1 MTTFFKEFPFRHFAH
16 WRSHVHVLYTPMA
29 VVRQHWCNNFISS
42 RALILMTFPHG
53 GWSCDVRY
61 NLCGNITTFWAK
73 QPKPTH
79 NDNAG
84 INMYSIVAAC
94 GVVETNS
101 MKMTK
106 KKIRC
111 VFTCNQWCLPQKWN
125 SNHASGKKKPWLK
138 SKRCNM
144 MLGQESD

>member
-1 MTTFFKEFPFRHFAH
+1 M
-16 WRSHVHVLYTPMA
+16 
-29 VVRQHWCNNFISS
+29 
-42 RALILMTFPHG
+42 
-53 GWSCDVRY
+53 
-61 NLCGNITTFWAK
+61 CGNITTFWAK

-106 KKIRC
+106 KKYAVSLHVISDVYHKNEIVIMR
-111 VFTCNQWCLPQKWN
+111 V
-125 SNHASGKKKPWLK
+125 GKKNP
-138 SKRCNM
+138 
-144 MLGQESD
+144 D

>member
-106 KKIRC
+106 KKYAVSLHVISDVYHKNEIVIVR
-111 VFTCNQWCLPQKWN
+111 V
-125 SNHASGKKKPWLK
+125 GKRPWLK
-138 SKRCNM
+138 SKQCNM